1 MDLQRYMRDIFGG
14 FCLYENCFSRFYRY
28 TNEFLVT
35 NFLYKIIMIVILKII
50 IWIWSTWIMD
60 LWGFFFFCRKWNIFD
75 LTERRKKKKKPKPNL
90 EMTINRKVKKNVIN
104 NRKKNY

>member
-1 MDLQRYMRDIFGG
+1 MNYGFMR
-14 FCLYENCFSRFYRY
+14 
-28 TNEFLVT
+28 V
-35 NFLYKIIMIVILKII
+35 
-50 IWIWSTWIMD
+50 
-60 LWGFFFFCRKWNIFD
+60 FFFFGRKWNIFD

>member
-50 IWIWSTWIMD
+50 I
-60 LWGFFFFCRKWNIFD
+60 
-75 LTERRKKKKKPKPNL
+75 
-90 EMTINRKVKKNVIN
+90 
-104 NRKKNY
+104 